1 VIKPVAQ
8 LAALDGKSLLLIRPG
23 FGVPTPWAYQA
34 LAKFPGAKSRPAGQA
49 DKLAKRLANG
59 PLAEAAESFYNSLEA
74 PVFNKFPLLKLIKQ
88 HALTNG
94 AEAALMC
101 GSGSAI
107 FAICPDAATAESL
120 GRATESAFGQQ
131 SLVQTVPLPGDLPNT
146 ST

>member
-1 VIKPVAQ
+1 MIKPVAQ

-59 PLAEAAESFYNSLEA
+59 PLTEAAESFYNSLEA

-107 FAICPDAATAESL
+107 FAICPDATTAESL

-131 SLVQTVPLPGDLPNT
+131 SLLQTVPLPGDLPNT